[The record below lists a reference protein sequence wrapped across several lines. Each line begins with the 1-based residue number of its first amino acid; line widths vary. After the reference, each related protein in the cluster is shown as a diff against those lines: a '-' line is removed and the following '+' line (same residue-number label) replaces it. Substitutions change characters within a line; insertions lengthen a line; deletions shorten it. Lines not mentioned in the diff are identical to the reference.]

1 MEQNYSSPPVRP
13 RMGSDKR
20 DLILAAVL
28 LAVSVL
34 FANFSLFG
42 GFRLGYSLGYAAVL
56 LCSGWYLGS
65 RLQKPSLYGWFCLFA
80 TVASLGIFVWH
91 ADGAMRFFTVVGMTL
106 LSALVLLD
114 SARIGT
120 DRSGTVACIVDSM
133 RLLIGRPMS
142 HLSTAIP
149 AIFLVKNGDT
159 VEKRRFG
166 GALLGVLCALPALL
180 VLVPLL
186 VGADAAFEGLLTHTL
201 LDHFAE
207 VFASAV
213 VGVLLFLVLYSLM
226 FSVRHDLSGS
236 AATSASPRKGISAGG
251 INAFLGTISAVYVLY
266 LFSQLAYFFSAFSGI
281 LPEDYTVAQYARR
294 GFFEMCAVCA
304 INLLLVSVCLGL
316 SRKQEGQAPLSTRL
330 ISLFVLL
337 FSVGMVATAL
347 SKMILYIGSFG
358 MTRRRVLTGVF
369 MVMLGLVLL
378 FVIVR
383 LFSVRFPY
391 MRACV
396 VAVALIGLTVGY
408 VDVDTFIARYNIT
421 AYEQERLEEL
431 DVHHLTE
438 LSEGALPYLVELW
451 TDSRPED
458 PYYRHLTSH
467 LRYRLDEY
475 GTVTR
480 ARDGGGY
487 VFTPDPTP
495 DFRKYNVDCLRA
507 RQAIIQQAEAILETE
522 QYYLSTDRYEE
533 DEPYVDDTYNDFS
546 PPDTVHP
553 YRNHLLAE
561 HMGKY
566 YTTQTIERLG
576 DVTLSNEEEASLY
589 HVYYP
594 NYKDDLVLIELDGF
608 QLTPCWVSKPYELGL
623 YLVTDDG
630 VYTLED
636 AHAFGLVTIH
646 DLYFMLPDE
655 MLYEAPYV

>member
-34 FANFSLFG
+34 FTNFSLFG
-42 GFRLGYSLGYAAVL
+42 GFRLGYSLSYATIL
-56 LCSGWYLGS
+56 ICSGWYLGS

-120 DRSGTVACIVDSM
+120 DRSGTVACVVDSL

-213 VGVLLFLVLYSLM
+213 VGVLLFLMLYSLM

-316 SRKQEGQAPLSTRL
+316 SRKQEGKAPLSTRL

-358 MTRRRVLTGVF
+358 MTRLRVLTGVF

-408 VDVDTFIARYNIT
+408 VDVDTFIARYNIE
-421 AYEQERLEEL
+421 AYKQERLEEL

-451 TDSRPED
+451 TDSQPED

-467 LRYRLDEY
+467 LRYRLDKY
-475 GTVTR
+475 GTVTH

-487 VFTPDPTP
+487 VFIPDPTP

-507 RQAIIQQAEAILETE
+507 RRVLTEKAESILEAEQSLQYVADNTE
-522 QYYLSTDRYEE
+522 DL
-533 DEPYVDDTYNDFS
+533 DDDFT
-546 PPDTVHP
+546 PPDRVHP

-561 HMGKY
+561 YTREY

-576 DVTLSNEEEASLY
+576 DLTLSNNEEASLY

-623 YLVTDDG
+623 FLVTDDG

-655 MLYEAPYV
+655 MLYEVPYV

>member
-28 LAVSVL
+28 LAIAVL

-56 LCSGWYLGS
+56 LCSGRYLGR
-65 RLQKPSLYGWFCLFA
+65 RLQKPSLYGWFCLLA
-80 TVASLGIFVWH
+80 TVAALGIFVWH
-91 ADGAMRFFTVVGMTL
+91 ADGAVRFFTVVGMTL

-120 DRSGTVACIVDSM
+120 DRSGSVACIADAL
-133 RLLIGRPMS
+133 RLFIGRPMS

-149 AIFLVKNGDT
+149 AIFLSQNGDT

-186 VGADAAFEGLLTHTL
+186 VGADAAFEGMLTHTL

-207 VFASAV
+207 MLASAV
-213 VGVLLFLVLYSLM
+213 VGVLLFLVLYSLL

-236 AATSASPRKGISAGG
+236 AAATAPSHKGVSAGG

-304 INLLLVSVCLGL
+304 INLLLVAVCLGL
-316 SRKQEGQAPLSTRL
+316 SRKQEDKAPLSTRL

-347 SKMILYIGSFG
+347 SKMILYIDSFG
-358 MTRRRVLTGVF
+358 MTRLRVLTGVF

-383 LFSVRFPY
+383 LFVVRFPY

-396 VAVALIGLTVGY
+396 MAVALIGLTAGY
-408 VDVDTFIARYNIT
+408 IDVDTFITRYNIE
-421 AYEQERLEEL
+421 AYKQERLEEL
-431 DVHHLTE
+431 DVSHLTE

-451 TDSRPED
+451 TEAQPED
-458 PYYRHLTSH
+458 PYYRHLTNH

-475 GTVTR
+475 GSVSR
-480 ARDGGGY
+480 AEDGDGY
-487 VFTPDPTP
+487 EFTLDPTP

-507 RQAIIQQAEAILETE
+507 RRVLAEKAEAILEAE
-522 QYYLSTDRYEE
+522 QSLQ
-533 DEPYVDDTYNDFS
+533 YVADDTEELDDDFT

-553 YRNHLLAE
+553 YRNRLLAE
-561 HMGKY
+561 YMGEY

-576 DVTLSNEEEASLY
+576 DLTLSNYEEASLY

-623 YLVTDDG
+623 YIVTDES

-636 AHAFGLVTIH
+636 AHAFGLVILN
-646 DLYFMLPDE
+646 DLYYMLPDE
-655 MLYEAPYV
+655 MLYEVSYD

>member
-1 MEQNYSSPPVRP
+1 
-13 RMGSDKR
+13 
-20 DLILAAVL
+20 
-28 LAVSVL
+28 
-34 FANFSLFG
+34 
-42 GFRLGYSLGYAAVL
+42 
-56 LCSGWYLGS
+56 
-65 RLQKPSLYGWFCLFA
+65 
-80 TVASLGIFVWH
+80 
-91 ADGAMRFFTVVGMTL
+91 
-106 LSALVLLD
+106 
-114 SARIGT
+114 
-120 DRSGTVACIVDSM
+120 
-133 RLLIGRPMS
+133 MS

-166 GALLGVLCALPALL
+166 GTLLGVLCALPALL

-294 GFFEMCAVCA
+294 GFFEMCSVCA

-316 SRKQEGQAPLSTRL
+316 SRKQEGKAPLSTRL

-358 MTRRRVLTGVF
+358 MTRLRVLTGVF

-408 VDVDTFIARYNIT
+408 VDVDTFIARYNIE
-421 AYEQERLEEL
+421 AYKQERLEEL

-451 TDSRPED
+451 TDSQPED
-458 PYYRHLTSH
+458 PYYRHLTTH

-475 GTVTR
+475 GTVTH
-480 ARDGGGY
+480 ARDGDGY
-487 VFTPDPTP
+487 VFIPDPTP

-507 RQAIIQQAEAILETE
+507 RRVLTEKAESILEAEQSLQYVADNTE
-522 QYYLSTDRYEE
+522 DL
-533 DEPYVDDTYNDFS
+533 DDDFT

-561 HMGKY
+561 YTREY

-576 DVTLSNEEEASLY
+576 DLTLSNNEEASLY

-623 YLVTDDG
+623 FLVTDDG

-655 MLYEAPYV
+655 MLYEVPYV